1 MEVEDDTDTK
11 MDISSMIDCCF
22 LLLIYF
28 IVATSLVDE
37 RKIDMGMP
45 SPNTVPSKKPPIQP
59 GLVTI
64 DARGAISWGQAGADI
79 MVINTDM
86 DAHNLPELV
95 EALSDFK
102 TRAES
107 LGSEP
112 MVQLNVD
119 GTVPNQ
125 RVIDV
130 LNAFTISGINKVGLT
145 KAADD
150 E

>member
-1 MEVEDDTDTK
+1 MEVEDETDTK

-45 SPNTVPSKKPPIQP
+45 SNQKPATVKSPIQP

-64 DARGAISWGQAGADI
+64 DAKGAVSWGQAGADT

-86 DAHNLPELV
+86 EVHDLPELV

-119 GTVPNQ
+119 GSVPNQ

-130 LNAFTISGINKVGLT
+130 LNSFTISGIKKVGLT
-145 KAADD
+145 QAAD